1 MQKYIL
7 IGLSVLLVAFGCGR
21 AKSDI
26 NHLVPR
32 YQPIPKNLTEA
43 LTNLNDSWNAAKKND
58 FKNKPEIDAVAE
70 LHFSTGLW
78 IRNNWVR
85 GHRSDSLYQ
94 YFKKLGLQSP
104 DDISDVILSSFHRKL
119 NNRPIELQKQVA
131 IYVGYQKTIEECEKK
146 TRQLAASNYLKY
158 KIGDAIKIYLDV
170 DTTGGNRNATTTV
183 CPNAA
188 WAFNP
193 QKDLLIDGM
202 VVGKYT
208 YGSDSNGF
216 VKVKI
221 TKMNF
226 TNVPVLMQNVKVGE
240 VTDFSLQNLTVK

>member
-1 MQKYIL
+1 M
-7 IGLSVLLVAFGCGR
+7 
-21 AKSDI
+21 
-26 NHLVPR
+26 
-32 YQPIPKNLTEA
+32 
-43 LTNLNDSWNAAKKND
+43 
-58 FKNKPEIDAVAE
+58 
-70 LHFSTGLW
+70 
-78 IRNNWVR
+78 R

-104 DDISDVILSSFHRKL
+104 DDISNVILTSFHRKL

-208 YGSDSNGF
+208 YGSDSNRF